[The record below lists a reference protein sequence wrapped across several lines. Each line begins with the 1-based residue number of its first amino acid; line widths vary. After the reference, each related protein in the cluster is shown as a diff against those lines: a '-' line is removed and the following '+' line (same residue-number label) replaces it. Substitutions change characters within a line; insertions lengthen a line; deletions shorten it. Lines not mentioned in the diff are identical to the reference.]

1 MTADPRWASPS
12 QLGVKP
18 AAQLSSTF
26 LTQAFT
32 WMFVGLLITT
42 AVGVMIS
49 GLSDAQFETL
59 AGIWLFILIGQIAL
73 AFGLTLAI
81 RRISA
86 TTALLLFFVYAASM
100 GITLGVILRAY
111 ELGSILAAGTSAAAV
126 FGGAAIYGAVTK
138 RNLQTVGAYAFMALI
153 GLLVAMVVNLF
164 IGWETLSFV
173 ISVAGVLI
181 FTALTAWDVQ
191 RIQRGDV
198 AAYTESLE
206 KGAVMGAFILY
217 LDFINLFL
225 FMLRLMGG
233 GRS

>member
-1 MTADPRWASPS
+1 VTADPRWASPS

-18 AAQLSSTF
+18 AVELSTTF
-26 LTQAFT
+26 LTQAFM
-32 WMFVGLLITT
+32 WMFVGLLLTT
-42 AVGVMIS
+42 GVGVLIS
-49 GLSDAQFETL
+49 NLPDSQFATL
-59 AGIWLFILIGQIAL
+59 ANFLFLIFIGQIAI
-73 AFGLTLAI
+73 AFGLSLAI
-81 RRISA
+81 RRLSSTA
-86 TTALLLFFVYAASM
+86 ALLLFFVYAASM
-100 GITLGVILRAY
+100 GVTVGVILRSY
-111 ELGSILAAGTSAAAV
+111 ELGSVLAAGASAAAV

-138 RNLQTVGAYAFMALI
+138 RNLSTIGAYAFMALV
-153 GLLVAMVVNLF
+153 GLLVAMIVNIF
-164 IGWETLSFV
+164 VGWETLSFL

-217 LDFINLFL
+217 LDFINLFF

-233 GRS
+233 SRS